1 MLRADTV
8 KQLPLEMIVKIF
20 SFIPPNNLLTLD
32 LVCKDTFNLFNTEN
46 FWKSIL
52 AEHFPD
58 SLVALSKEKNVDY
71 KIAYKDE
78 NNKEN
83 FPLLYSN
90 ITEAYPRFIQNLM
103 SIKQKS
109 ATEKLLHHIANNERA
124 YSFSLFSMFS
134 NPKSR
139 NSNTYKAANA
149 LRDVIFGLKD
159 ESILSKYSDIL
170 NGIDQFETASTLL
183 PNIYIE
189 LVKVKLISEVKPKYK
204 EEDLSAEE
212 LRPMRF
218 SLY

>member
-8 KQLPLEMIVKIF
+8 KQLPLEMIVKVF
-20 SFIPPNNLLTLD
+20 SFIPPNKLLTLD
-32 LVCKDTFNLFNTEN
+32 LICKDTYNLFNTEN
-46 FWKSIL
+46 FWKTIL
-52 AEHFPD
+52 AEHFPG
-58 SLVALSKEKNVDY
+58 SLEALSKKQNVDY

-78 NNKEN
+78 NNKAN
-83 FPLLYSN
+83 FPLSYSSL
-90 ITEAYPRFIQNLM
+90 TAYPHFILNLM

-109 ATEKLLHHIANNERA
+109 ATEKLLHHIAKNERA
-124 YSFSLFSMFS
+124 NVFSLFSMFS
-134 NPKSR
+134 NPNAR

-170 NGIDQFETASTLL
+170 NGIDQFETGNALL

-189 LVKVKLISEVKPKYK
+189 LVKVKLVSEVKPPYK
-204 EEDLSAEE
+204 EEDLSEEE